1 MIFPLP
7 GGGRMGFMKTRRLIP
22 VFVLA
27 AFFITGLFW
36 GAPAQ
41 QKQVDVIT
49 VNDIITPAIAEFI
62 NRSIDQAVKNR
73 AQCLVIQ
80 MDTPGG
86 LDLSMRDIIKDIM
99 AADIPVVVYVAPSG
113 GRAASA
119 GAIITLAADIAAMA
133 PGTNIGAA
141 HPVAMGG
148 GQMSRTMAEKVL
160 NDSVAYVTSLAEKK
174 GRNVKEAVRFV
185 KDSISI
191 TASEALR
198 LKVIDL
204 MATDLN
210 ELLGKIDGKTIG
222 KDGKTFKLATKDAKV
237 NRVEMGIRQR
247 ILAALSNPNISYILM
262 MIGLVGLYFELAH
275 PGAIFPGV
283 IGGICL
289 ILAFFAFRTLPVN
302 YAGVLLI
309 ILGVILFIVEIKV
322 PSYGLLTVGGVISLV
337 LGSIFLFE
345 SSVPFLR
352 ASLAVILPTVAVVA
366 GLCILAMTLAI
377 RAQMAKPT
385 TGPEGL
391 AQETGI
397 ARTRISPEGKVFI
410 HGELWNAYAD
420 EVIEEGDRVRIVA
433 TEGLKVKVKRALPG
447 QDSGA
452 EKLAS

>member
-1 MIFPLP
+1 MNTTIFPRPKGRKEGAMKWRCLFPLLVLGAFLFASLP
-7 GGGRMGFMKTRRLIP
+7 W
-22 VFVLA
+22 A
-27 AFFITGLFW
+27 AG
-36 GAPAQ
+36 AQ

-49 VNDIITPAIAEFI
+49 VNDVITPAVAEFI
-62 NRSIDQAVKNR
+62 NRSIEQAVKDR

-99 AADIPVVVYVAPSG
+99 GADIPVVVYVAPSG
-113 GRAASA
+113 ARAASA
-119 GAIITLAADIAAMA
+119 GAIITLAADVAAMA

-160 NDSVAYVTSLAEKK
+160 NDAVAYVTSIAEKK
-174 GRNVKEAVRFV
+174 GRNVKQAVRFV
-185 KDSISI
+185 KDSVSI
-191 TASEALR
+191 PASEALK
-198 LKVIDL
+198 LKMIDFMPTTL
-204 MATDLN
+204 E
-210 ELLGKIDGKTIG
+210 ELLNQIDGKTFEKNG
-222 KDGKTFKLATKDAKV
+222 RTMKLATKGAKI
-237 NRVEMGIRQR
+237 NMVEMGIRQR

-289 ILAFFAFRTLPVN
+289 ILAFFAFRSLPVN

-309 ILGVILFIVEIKV
+309 ILGIILFIVEIKV
-322 PSYGLLTVGGVISLV
+322 PSYGLLTVGGVISLA
-337 LGSIFLFE
+337 LGSVFLFE

-352 ASLAVILPTVAVVA
+352 ASLTVIIPTVAVVA

-377 RAQMAKPT
+377 RAQMAKPA
-385 TGPEGL
+385 TGSEGL
-391 AQETGI
+391 SQEIGV
-397 ARTRISPEGKVFI
+397 ARTRISPEGKIFI

-433 TEGLKVKVKRALPG
+433 TEGLRVKVK
-447 QDSGA
+447 
-452 EKLAS
+452 KV